1 MISYKRRRLKIY
13 VEWALIFMVLFIVVL
28 LAARAQAE
36 PFLWCGATPDATK
49 WEITLDGVLI
59 ETITSHIADETA
71 WLKYD
76 LIGLS
81 DGQHK
86 VEVRA
91 GNVWGWSEWYPLYFS
106 KATADVLISPY
117 IDI

>member
-1 MISYKRRRLKIY
+1 LTRLFTRIP
-13 VEWALIFMVLFIVVL
+13 VFLFFVLVLFCL
-28 LAARAQAE
+28 LASFTVGIVRAE

-49 WEITLDGVLI
+49 WEINLDGVII
-59 ETITSHIADETA
+59 EVKTSHIADETA

-76 LIGLS
+76 LIGIS
-81 DGQHK
+81 RGAHF

-91 GNVWGWSEWYPLYFS
+91 GNVWAWSDWYSLVFTRGP
-106 KATADVLISPY
+106 AEVLVKPY